1 MPIMKINTII
11 PALGLACVTVFSA
24 AAQNDPKPQ
33 RLQLQIVPRAAGGA
47 LLARPI
53 ALPQFQLDLTEEQ
66 KKKISEIRKE
76 QSQANREIN
85 QNRELALQD
94 RRDQITDL
102 RAEYQQKINDVYTAE
117 QKAKLAKYTEERTK
131 RREQMQKLRIVLSDE
146 QKAKLKKFS
155 AKRQQASK
163 AAREL
168 PPEERRAAY
177 QKLSQQYQKDY
188 QSILTK
194 EQKENQKK
202 LRELQGNRPNI
213 RIRPAPGGVLPRKI
227 QPRKIQPFRI
237 QPRQLK
243 AQPKPLKIQPLKR
256 EK

>member
-1 MPIMKINTII
+1 MKINTII
-11 PALGLACVTVFSA
+11 PGLGLACVTVFSA

-53 ALPQFQLDLTEEQ
+53 ALPRLQLDLTEEQ
-66 KKKISEIRKE
+66 KKKISEIRKG
-76 QSQANREIN
+76 QLQATREIN

-102 RAEYQQKINDVYTAE
+102 RAEYQQKIDDVYTAE

-131 RREQMQKLRIVLSDE
+131 RLEKMQKLRIVLSDE

-168 PPEERRAAY
+168 PPDERRAAY
-177 QKLSQQYQKDY
+177 QKLSEQYQKDY
-188 QSILTK
+188 QSILTA

-213 RIRPAPGGVLPRKI
+213 RILPAPGGVLPRKI
-227 QPRKIQPFRI
+227 QPRKIQP
-237 QPRQLK
+237 RQLK
-243 AQPKPLKIQPLKR
+243 AQPRQLKIQPLKR

>member
-1 MPIMKINTII
+1 MKISSII
-11 PALGLACVTVFSA
+11 PALGLAGVTAFSA

-47 LLARPI
+47 LLGRPI
-53 ALPQFQLDLTEEQ
+53 ALPRLQLDLTDEQ
-66 KKKISEIRKE
+66 KQKISEIRKE
-76 QSQANREIN
+76 QSQATRKIN
-85 QNRELALQD
+85 QNKDLGLQD
-94 RRDQITDL
+94 RRDQISDL
-102 RAEYQQKINDVYTAE
+102 RAEYQQKIDAVYTAG
-117 QKAKLAKYTEERTK
+117 QKAKLAKFKAEQAK

-177 QKLSQQYQKDY
+177 QKLSEQNQKDY
-188 QSILTK
+188 QSVLTA

-227 QPRKIQPFRI
+227 QPLRI

-243 AQPKPLKIQPLKR
+243 AQPKPRKIQPLKR